1 MGGILHAQEKDY
13 KTAYS
18 YFYEAFEAFN
28 SLDDTDRALK
38 SFKYMLL
45 TKIMT
50 NNQDDVNGLLASKHG
65 LKYAGKDLEAMKSIN
80 ENYQRKSLIDF
91 NKVLIDYHN
100 EIRGDNIIKL
110 HIEAL
115 YDALLEKNLFSVIK
129 PYSKVQIN
137 FVAQRMHLSE

>member
-1 MGGILHAQEKDY
+1 
-13 KTAYS
+13 
-18 YFYEAFEAFN
+18 
-28 SLDDTDRALK
+28 
-38 SFKYMLL
+38 MLL

-65 LKYAGKDLEAMKSIN
+65 LKYAGKVDLFKYIILKDLEAMKSIN

-115 YDALLEKNLFSVIK
+115 YDALLEKNLFSVIQ